1 MRPFSLKHCFIHT
14 NSLKKFLQ
22 LITFDTTHSW
32 CNLPPPL
39 VCFLR
44 EEVISNFQCWPPSK
58 GSTGKKKLYFFG
70 MTRFRYRTQNLPY
83 LIMTL
88 KQVNRGRVKETKET
102 NTKSK
107 VFAIMFVACFL
118 LENYQSLN
126 VAMSIELLSVPR
138 LIILLAALGSV
149 DSFLPRNYR

>member
-1 MRPFSLKHCFIHT
+1 
-14 NSLKKFLQ
+14 
-22 LITFDTTHSW
+22 
-32 CNLPPPL
+32 
-39 VCFLR
+39 
-44 EEVISNFQCWPPSK
+44 
-58 GSTGKKKLYFFG
+58 
-70 MTRFRYRTQNLPY
+70 MTRFLYPNLPY

-88 KQVNRGRVKETKET
+88 KQVNCGRVKETKQT

-118 LENYQSLN
+118 LDNYPSLN

-149 DSFLPRNYR
+149 ASFLPRNYR